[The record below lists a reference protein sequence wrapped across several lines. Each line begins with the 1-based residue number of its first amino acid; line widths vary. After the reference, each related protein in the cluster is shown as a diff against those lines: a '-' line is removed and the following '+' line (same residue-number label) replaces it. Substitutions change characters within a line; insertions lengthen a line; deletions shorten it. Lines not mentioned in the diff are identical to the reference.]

1 MATPLQR
8 DNLGLLR
15 YAADVCWR
23 DSASNLADNVIAG
36 ALRTLECDVDLF
48 QRLLGDAAL
57 QEIERETYNGIQL
70 QVRTMRLERFP
81 CLSLPIRLDWRR
93 AWSVEK
99 WTSFQTSVQTMAAGP
114 AKTALEAKIAK
125 VQDCFGVDSPPFSV
139 SYPGCDGER
148 VTIDPN
154 GLELMNSG
162 AGDQILLKDTCNTC
176 CAWPNNHWWGL
187 NLSHQWNRWGFHDVP
202 NNRYVEV
209 RYVVGFATSDEL
221 LQNEPMIAANIAAL
235 FNYRYENPEIMGA
248 QATRNTQLTYM
259 LLMQHFQKHLKWRV

>member
-1 MATPLQR
+1 MAIPLQR

-57 QEIERETYNGIQL
+57 QEIERETFHGIQL

-81 CLSLPIRLDWRR
+81 CLNLPIRLDWRR
-93 AWSVEK
+93 AWSVEQ
-99 WTSFQTSVQTMAAGP
+99 WTTFKASVQAMAAG
-114 AKTALEAKIAK
+114 AARTALEAKIAK
-125 VQDCFGVDSPPFSV
+125 VESCFEDDAAPFSV
-139 SYPGCDGER
+139 SYWDCHEER
-148 VTIDPN
+148 TTIAPAD
-154 GLELMNSG
+154 LELMNSSS
-162 AGDQILLKDTCNTC
+162 GDQILLKDTCNTC
-176 CAWPNNHWWGL
+176 CAWPSSHWWGRSL
-187 NLSHQWNRWGFHDVP
+187 AAQWNRWGFHDVP

-209 RYVVGFATSDEL
+209 KYVVGFARPEDLVER
-221 LQNEPMIAANIAAL
+221 EPMIAANIAAL

>member
-23 DSASNLADNVIAG
+23 DPASNLADSVIAG

-57 QEIERETYNGIQL
+57 QEIERETYFGIQL

-93 AWSVEK
+93 AWSITQ
-99 WTSFQTSVQTMAAGP
+99 WTQFVAAVAAMSAGP

-125 VQDCFGVDSPPFSV
+125 VQQCFGEDSPPFQV
-139 SYPGCDGER
+139 SYPDCDGQR
-148 VTIDPN
+148 VTIDRDD
-154 GLELMNSG
+154 LVLMHST
-162 AGDQILLKDTCNTC
+162 AGDQIVLKDACSNGQF
-176 CAWPNNHWWGL
+176 WPHSHWWGL
-187 NLSHQWNRWGFHDVP
+187 TVSHQWNRWGFHDVP
-202 NNRYVEV
+202 NNRYMEV
-209 RYVVGFATSDEL
+209 RYLVGFATSDEL
-221 LQNEPMIAANIAAL
+221 LQSEPIIAANIAAL